1 MLVWKIRESFPGEV
15 TSDLSSEGWIGRNAP
30 ALGRTVWRPW
40 GRKKYVAFVKN
51 ERRPVSWNRV
61 NKRCKVNL
69 GEEIGAKSCCALHPR
84 VRTLVFILRMM
95 LVLLMG
101 FKLDSCH
108 ANKDTKPSRIAFRGL
123 KFNPPVIAW
132 RPVQWWVHLYSRI
145 CHRVLANPVTKL

>member
-1 MLVWKIRESFPGEV
+1 M
-15 TSDLSSEGWIGRNAP
+15 
-30 ALGRTVWRPW
+30 
-40 GRKKYVAFVKN
+40 
-51 ERRPVSWNRV
+51 
-61 NKRCKVNL
+61 NL